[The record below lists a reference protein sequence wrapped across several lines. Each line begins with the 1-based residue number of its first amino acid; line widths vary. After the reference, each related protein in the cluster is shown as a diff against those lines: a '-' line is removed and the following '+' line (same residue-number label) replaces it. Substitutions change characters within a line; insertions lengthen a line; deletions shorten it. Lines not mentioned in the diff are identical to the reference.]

1 MFSVADVRDDE
12 GRSPLDIALN
22 NSHVDVPYYL
32 FHLGYGSDKDRVKI
46 LRNASFHGKLDVVQ
60 ELVEQHKVDQ
70 SECVLMITLPL
81 QYSMQ
86 TVGTT

>member
-1 MFSVADVRDDE
+1 MFTADVRDAE
-12 GRSPLDIALN
+12 GLSPLGRALE
-22 NSHVDVPYYL
+22 SGHMDVPYYL
-32 FHLGYGSDKDRVKI
+32 FHLGYGDDGDRVE
-46 LRNASFHGKLDVVQ
+46 LLCNASRRGNLDMVQ
-60 ELVEQHKVDQ
+60 ELVEQHKVDP

>member
-1 MFSVADVRDDE
+1 MRDDE
-12 GRSPLDIALN
+12 GLSPLDRTLEYG
-22 NSHVDVPYYL
+22 HVDVPYYL
-32 FHLGYGSDKDRVKI
+32 FHLGYGDDKNRVK
-46 LRNASFHGKLDVVQ
+46 LLCNASRHGKLDVVQ
-60 ELVEQHKVDQ
+60 ELVEQHKVDP